1 MTSNFLDK
9 QMREWRQ
16 TLHRSPEFGFNTK
29 KTAAFVVEKLKSFG
43 IKEISTNIGG
53 TGVVATL
60 RNGNSNKA
68 IAIRA
73 DMDALMIEEQ
83 NDFSYK
89 SDFPGHMHACGHDG
103 HTTILLGTAAI
114 LAKSYGF
121 DGIIHF
127 IFQPAEEW
135 GKGAQ
140 AMIDDG
146 LMEKFSFEEIWGFHN
161 MPGIEVGHFETRPGP
176 MMSAE
181 DNFEIELRGIGG
193 HASKPQAV
201 KETLQPACALV
212 TELQTIVSRKI
223 DPTDV
228 AVVSVTELIT
238 DGSRNIL
245 PGLSRILGDA
255 RSFRKEVSSKIEK
268 EVTSI
273 TSGIASA
280 HGLKF
285 SVNYSR
291 EFIPL
296 INDANLAEEAL
307 KIAQFTFGKDKTKVA
322 TQPVTGSEDFAR
334 FLNHTSGCYVFFGN
348 GENSAPLHN
357 PRYDFNDDALEPSV
371 NYLINLT
378 RNRLS
383 AVPKK

>member
-9 QMREWRQ
+9 HMREWRQ
-16 TLHRSPEFGFNTK
+16 TLHRTPEFGFNTE
-29 KTAAFVVEKLKSFG
+29 KTAAFVVKKLKSFG

-83 NDFSYK
+83 NNFAYK
-89 SDFPGHMHACGHDG
+89 SNIPGHMHACGHDG
-103 HTTILLGTAAI
+103 HTATLLGTAAT
-114 LAKSYGF
+114 LAKGYGF

-161 MPGIEVGHFETRPGP
+161 MPGIKVGHFETRPGP

-181 DNFEIELRGIGG
+181 DNFEIELKGIGG
-193 HASKPQAV
+193 HASKPQAG

-223 DPTDV
+223 DPTDI

-255 RSFRKEVSSKIEK
+255 RSFRKEVSSTIEK
-268 EVTSI
+268 EITTI

-280 HGLKF
+280 HDLEFFVK
-285 SVNYSR
+285 YSR

-307 KIAQFTFGKDKTKVA
+307 KIAKYTFGKDNAKVA
-322 TQPVTGSEDFAR
+322 VQPVTGSEDFAR
-334 FLNHTSGCYVFFGN
+334 FLNHSPGCYVFFGN

-357 PRYDFNDDALEPSV
+357 SSYDFNDDALEHGV
-371 NYLINLT
+371 NYFVKLVK
-378 RNRLS
+378 NRLKP
-383 AVPKK
+383 V

>member
-1 MTSNFLDK
+1 MTSNFSNK

-16 TLHRSPEFGFNTK
+16 TLHRTPEFGFNTE

-60 RNGNSNKA
+60 RNGSSNKS

-89 SDFPGHMHACGHDG
+89 SEVPGQMHACGHDG
-103 HTTILLGTAAI
+103 HTTTLLGTAAV
-114 LAKSYGF
+114 LADEYGF
-121 DGIIHF
+121 DGIVHF

-146 LMEKFSFEEIWGFHN
+146 LMRKFSFEEIWGFHN
-161 MPGIEVGHFETRPGP
+161 MPGIEVGHFETKPGA

-193 HASKPQAV
+193 HASKPQAG

-212 TELQTIVSRKI
+212 TALQTIVSRKI
-223 DPTDV
+223 DPTDI

-255 RSFRKEVSSKIEK
+255 RSFRKEVSETIEK
-268 EVTSI
+268 EMTII

-280 HGLKF
+280 HNLEF

-307 KIAQFTFGKDKTKVA
+307 KIAQFTFGKDKTKVSA
-322 TQPVTGSEDFAR
+322 QPVTGSEDFAK
-334 FLNHTSGCYVFFGN
+334 FLNHAPGCYVFFGN
-348 GENSAPLHN
+348 GKNSAPLHN
-357 PRYDFNDDALEPSV
+357 SSYDFNDDALEHGV
-371 NYLINLT
+371 NYFVNLVK
-378 RNRLS
+378 NRLK
-383 AVPKK
+383 PL

>member
-9 QMREWRQ
+9 HMREWRQ
-16 TLHRSPEFGFNTK
+16 TLHRTPEFGFNTE
-29 KTAAFVVEKLKSFG
+29 KTAEFVVKKLKSFG

-83 NDFSYK
+83 NNFAYK
-89 SDFPGHMHACGHDG
+89 SNIPGHMHACGHDG
-103 HTTILLGTAAI
+103 HTATLLGTAAT
-114 LAKSYGF
+114 LAKGYGF

-161 MPGIEVGHFETRPGP
+161 MPGIKVGHFETRPGP

-181 DNFEIELRGIGG
+181 DNFEIELKGIGG
-193 HASKPQAV
+193 HASKPQAG

-223 DPTDV
+223 DPTDI

-255 RSFRKEVSSKIEK
+255 RSFRKEVSSTIEK
-268 EVTSI
+268 EITTI

-280 HGLKF
+280 HDLEFFVK
-285 SVNYSR
+285 YSR

-307 KIAQFTFGKDKTKVA
+307 KIAKYTFGKDNAKVA
-322 TQPVTGSEDFAR
+322 VQPVTGSEDFAR
-334 FLNHTSGCYVFFGN
+334 FLNHSPGCYVFFGN

-357 PRYDFNDDALEPSV
+357 SSYDFNDDALEHGV
-371 NYLINLT
+371 NYFVNLVK
-378 RNRLS
+378 NRLKP
-383 AVPKK
+383 V

>member
-1 MTSNFLDK
+1 
-9 QMREWRQ
+9 
-16 TLHRSPEFGFNTK
+16 
-29 KTAAFVVEKLKSFG
+29 
-43 IKEISTNIGG
+43 
-53 TGVVATL
+53 
-60 RNGNSNKA
+60 
-68 IAIRA
+68 
-73 DMDALMIEEQ
+73 
-83 NDFSYK
+83 
-89 SDFPGHMHACGHDG
+89 
-103 HTTILLGTAAI
+103 LGTAAT
-114 LAKSYGF
+114 LAKGYGF

-161 MPGIEVGHFETRPGP
+161 MPGIKVGHFETRPGP

-181 DNFEIELRGIGG
+181 DNFEIELKGIGG
-193 HASKPQAV
+193 HASKPQAG

-223 DPTDV
+223 DPTDI

-255 RSFRKEVSSKIEK
+255 RSFRKEVSSTIEK
-268 EVTSI
+268 EITTI

-280 HGLKF
+280 HDLEF
-285 SVNYSR
+285 SVKYSR

-307 KIAQFTFGKDKTKVA
+307 KIAKYTFGKDNAKVA
-322 TQPVTGSEDFAR
+322 VQPVTGSEDFAR
-334 FLNHTSGCYVFFGN
+334 FLNHSPGCYVFFGN

-357 PRYDFNDDALEPSV
+357 SSYDFNDDALEHGV
-371 NYLINLT
+371 NYFVNLVK
-378 RNRLS
+378 NRLKP
-383 AVPKK
+383 V

>member
-9 QMREWRQ
+9 HMREWRQ
-16 TLHRSPEFGFNTK
+16 TLHRTPEFGFNTE
-29 KTAAFVVEKLKSFG
+29 KTAEFVVKKLKSFG

-83 NDFSYK
+83 NNFAYK
-89 SDFPGHMHACGHDG
+89 SNIPGHMHACGHDG
-103 HTTILLGTAAI
+103 HTATLLGTAAT
-114 LAKSYGF
+114 LAKGYGF

-161 MPGIEVGHFETRPGP
+161 MPGIKVGHFETRPGP

-181 DNFEIELRGIGG
+181 DNFEIELKGIGG
-193 HASKPQAV
+193 HASKPQAG

-223 DPTDV
+223 DPTDI

-255 RSFRKEVSSKIEK
+255 RSFRKEVSSTIEK
-268 EVTSI
+268 EITTI

-280 HGLKF
+280 HDLEF
-285 SVNYSR
+285 SVKYSR

-296 INDANLAEEAL
+296 INDTNLAEEAL
-307 KIAQFTFGKDKTKVA
+307 KIAKYTFGKDNAKIAV
-322 TQPVTGSEDFAR
+322 QPVTGSEDFAR
-334 FLNHTSGCYVFFGN
+334 FLNHSPGCYVFFGN

-357 PRYDFNDDALEPSV
+357 SSYDFNDDALEHGV
-371 NYLINLT
+371 NYFVNLVK
-378 RNRLS
+378 NRLKP
-383 AVPKK
+383 V

>member
-1 MTSNFLDK
+1 MTSNFSDK
-9 QMREWRQ
+9 HMREWRQ
-16 TLHRSPEFGFNTK
+16 TLHRTPEFGFNTE
-29 KTAAFVVEKLKSFG
+29 KTAEFVVKKLKSFG

-83 NDFSYK
+83 NNFAYK
-89 SDFPGHMHACGHDG
+89 SNIPGHMHACGHDG
-103 HTTILLGTAAI
+103 HTATLLGTAAT
-114 LAKSYGF
+114 LAKGYGF

-161 MPGIEVGHFETRPGP
+161 MPGIKVGHFETRPGP

-181 DNFEIELRGIGG
+181 DNFEIELKGIGG
-193 HASKPQAV
+193 HASKPQAG

-223 DPTDV
+223 DPTDI

-255 RSFRKEVSSKIEK
+255 RSFRKEVSSTIEK
-268 EVTSI
+268 EITTI

-280 HGLKF
+280 HDLEFFVK
-285 SVNYSR
+285 YSR

-307 KIAQFTFGKDKTKVA
+307 NIAKYTFGKDNAKVA
-322 TQPVTGSEDFAR
+322 VQPVTGSEDFAR
-334 FLNHTSGCYVFFGN
+334 FLNHSPGCYVFFGN

-357 PRYDFNDDALEPSV
+357 SSYDFNDDALEHGV
-371 NYLINLT
+371 NYFVNLVK
-378 RNRLS
+378 NRLKP
-383 AVPKK
+383 V

>member
-9 QMREWRQ
+9 HMREWRQ
-16 TLHRSPEFGFNTK
+16 TLHRTPEFGFNTE
-29 KTAAFVVEKLKSFG
+29 KTAEFVVKKLKSFG

-83 NDFSYK
+83 NNFAYK
-89 SDFPGHMHACGHDG
+89 SNIPGHMHACGHDG
-103 HTTILLGTAAI
+103 HTATLLGTAAT
-114 LAKSYGF
+114 LAKGYGF

-161 MPGIEVGHFETRPGP
+161 MPGIKVGHFETRPGP

-181 DNFEIELRGIGG
+181 DNFEIELKGIGG
-193 HASKPQAV
+193 HASKPQAG

-223 DPTDV
+223 DPTDI

-255 RSFRKEVSSKIEK
+255 RSFRKEVSSTIEK
-268 EVTSI
+268 EITTI

-280 HGLKF
+280 HDLEF
-285 SVNYSR
+285 SVKYSR

-307 KIAQFTFGKDKTKVA
+307 NIAKYTFGKDNAKVA
-322 TQPVTGSEDFAR
+322 VQPVTGSEDFAR
-334 FLNHTSGCYVFFGN
+334 FLNHSPGCYVFFGN

-357 PRYDFNDDALEPSV
+357 SSYDFNDDALEHGV
-371 NYLINLT
+371 NYFVNLVK
-378 RNRLS
+378 NRLKP
-383 AVPKK
+383 V